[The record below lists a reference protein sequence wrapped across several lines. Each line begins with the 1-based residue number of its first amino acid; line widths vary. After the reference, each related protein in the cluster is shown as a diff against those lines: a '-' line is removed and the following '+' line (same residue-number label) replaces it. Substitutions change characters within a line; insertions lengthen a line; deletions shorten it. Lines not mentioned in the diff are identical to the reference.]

1 MLQVRDLTYTY
12 PGGGVPAL
20 SGFSFEVSLGEC
32 VCITGNSGC
41 GKTTLLM
48 AIKGLLHQGELTGEI
63 RFNGTGL
70 AAGVDRSAIGF
81 VFQNAESQILCTT
94 VYDEVA
100 FGPENLCVP
109 SEEICRRIG
118 DSLEKVGLAEFGDRN
133 VERFSAGQKHRLAIA
148 SVLSMEPRLLLL
160 DEPTA
165 QLDSVGKEEL
175 AAVLGGLKSQGMTLV
190 IVEHN
195 LLPFVDLAD
204 RFLVMEAGRLRD
216 VSDSMPVDCLPPPV
230 ASRSVR
236 SGGEKEGSPAVIVEN
251 LSHSYPETG
260 EVLKEVCLTINRGE
274 LVHLYGINGSGKST
288 FLRCLAGISKPDS
301 GSVEVAGIR
310 GPHGG
315 RLLGRVGYLFQ
326 NPQRQLFEDT
336 VFDEV
341 AFALRKMRMPRDQV
355 HAAVRESLHICE
367 ADHLAERL
375 PLSLSFGEQH
385 RVTLATVIAPRPE
398 VLLLDEPFAGL
409 DIRQR
414 RRFLSILT
422 DIREQYGTTVLI
434 ASHDP
439 LPDPAWPDRALF
451 VEGGAIGE
459 N

>member
-1 MLQVRDLTYTY
+1 VLQAKDLTYSY
-12 PGGGVPAL
+12 PGGGIPAL
-20 SGFSFEVSLGEC
+20 SGLSFQVSPGEC

-48 AIKGLLHQGELTGEI
+48 ALKGLLHQGRLAGEI
-63 RFNGTGL
+63 RFNGTDMT
-70 AAGVDRSAIGF
+70 AEADRSAIGL

-100 FGPENLCVP
+100 FGPENLCVA
-109 SEEICRRIG
+109 SDEISLRIG
-118 DSLEKVGLAEFGDRN
+118 KSLDAVGLSRFGDRN

-175 AAVLGGLKSQGMTLV
+175 AAVLGELKSQGMTLV

-195 LLPFVDLAD
+195 LLPFLDLAD
-204 RFLVMEAGRLRD
+204 RFIVMEGGQVRE
-216 VSDSMPVDCLPPPV
+216 VSDSIPNDYLPPTGAFP
-230 ASRSVR
+230 AVR
-236 SGGEKEGSPAVIVEN
+236 TCCANETTPAVIVDN
-251 LSHSYPETG
+251 LSHAYPETG
-260 EVLKEVCLTINRGE
+260 EVLKDISLAINRGE

-288 FLRCLAGISKPDS
+288 FLRCLAGIAKPDS
-301 GSVEVAGIR
+301 GAVEVAGIH
-310 GPHGG
+310 GPYSG
-315 RLLGRVGYLFQ
+315 RLLGKVGYLFQ

-341 AFALRKMRMPRDQV
+341 AFALRKMRMPKDRVQS
-355 HAAVRESLHICE
+355 AVSEALGICE

-385 RVTLATVIAPRPE
+385 RVTLASVIAPRPE

-422 DIREQYGTTVLI
+422 DIRDHFGTTVLI

-439 LPDPAWPDRALF
+439 LPDPAWPDRALTM
-451 VEGGAIGE
+451 EGGAIVE
-459 N
+459 K

>member
-1 MLQVRDLTYTY
+1 MLQVSDLTYTY
-12 PGGGVPAL
+12 PGGGAPAL
-20 SGFSFEVSLGEC
+20 SGFSFQVRQGEC
-32 VCITGNSGC
+32 VCITGRSGC

-48 AIKGLLHQGELTGEI
+48 AVKGLLHQGNLEGEI
-63 RFNGTGL
+63 RFNGATL
-70 AAGVDRSAIGF
+70 ASGVDRSAIGF

-100 FGPENLCVP
+100 FGPENLCVA
-109 SEEICRRIG
+109 SQEICRRIG
-118 DSLEKVGLAEFGDRN
+118 DALDAVCLTAFGDRN

-148 SVLSMEPRLLLL
+148 SVLSMEPRMLLL

-175 AAVLGGLKSQGMTLV
+175 AAVLRGLKSQGMTLV

-204 RFLVMEAGRLRD
+204 RFLVMEEGRLKEASESIPD
-216 VSDSMPVDCLPPPV
+216 DCLPPPV

-236 SGGEKEGSPAVIVEN
+236 SGSVKESSPAVIVGN

-260 EVLKEVCLTINRGE
+260 EVLRNVSLTINRGE

-288 FLRCLAGISKPDS
+288 FLRCLAGISKPDR
-301 GSVEVAGIR
+301 GTVEVAGVR
-310 GPHGG
+310 GPHSG
-315 RLLGRVGYLFQ
+315 RLLGKVGYLFQ

-341 AFALRKMRMPRDQV
+341 AFALRKMRMPKDRVQS
-355 HAAVRESLHICE
+355 AVSEALHICE
-367 ADHLAERL
+367 AGHLAERL

-385 RVTLATVIAPRPE
+385 RVTLASVIAPRPE

-409 DIRQR
+409 DVRQR

-422 DIREQYGTTVLI
+422 DIRDQYGTAVLI

-451 VEGGAIGE
+451 MEGGAVEE

>member
-1 MLQVRDLTYTY
+1 MLQVSDLTYSY
-12 PGGGVPAL
+12 PGGGAPAL
-20 SGFSFEVSLGEC
+20 SGFSFQVRPGEC

-48 AIKGLLHQGELTGEI
+48 AIKGLLHQGSLAGEI
-63 RFNGTGL
+63 RFNGDAITG
-70 AAGVDRSAIGF
+70 GVDRSAIGF

-109 SEEICRRIG
+109 PGEICHRIG
-118 DSLEKVGLAEFGDRN
+118 AALDAVGLAAFGDRN

-165 QLDSVGKEEL
+165 QLDAVGKEEL
-175 AAVLGGLKSQGMTLV
+175 AAVLEGLKSRGMTLV

-195 LLPFVDLAD
+195 LLPFRELAD

-216 VSDSMPVDCLPPPV
+216 MSDSIPVDCLPPPA
-230 ASRSVR
+230 ASGSVR
-236 SGGEKEGSPAVIVEN
+236 SGSVKEGSPAVIVEN
-251 LSHSYPETG
+251 LTLSYPETG
-260 EVLKEVCLTINRGE
+260 EVLRNVSLTINRGE

-288 FLRCLAGISKPDS
+288 FLRCLAGISKPDG
-301 GSVEVAGIR
+301 GSVEVAGVR
-310 GPHGG
+310 GPHSG
-315 RLLGRVGYLFQ
+315 RLLGKVGYLFQ

-341 AFALRKMRMPRDQV
+341 AFALRKMRMPKDRVQS
-355 HAAVRESLHICE
+355 AVSEALHICE
-367 ADHLAERL
+367 AGHLAERL

-385 RVTLATVIAPRPE
+385 RVTLASVIAPRPE

-409 DIRQR
+409 DVRQR

-422 DIREQYGTTVLI
+422 DIRDQYGATVLI

-439 LPDPAWPDRALF
+439 LPDPTWPDRALF
-451 VEGGAIGE
+451 MEGGAIGE
-459 N
+459 S

>member
-1 MLQVRDLTYTY
+1 MLEVRDLTYTY
-12 PGGGVPAL
+12 PGGGGPAL
-20 SGFSFEVSLGEC
+20 SGFSLQVSLGEC

-48 AIKGLLHQGELTGEI
+48 AIKGLLHHGSLSGGICFDGNAMTD
-63 RFNGTGL
+63 
-70 AAGVDRSAIGF
+70 GVDRSEIGF

-94 VYDEVA
+94 VFDEVA

-109 SEEICRRIG
+109 PDEICRRIG
-118 DSLEKVGLAEFGDRN
+118 NSLEKVGLAGFGDRN

-148 SVLSMEPRLLLL
+148 SVLSMDPRLLLL

-175 AAVLGGLKSQGMTLV
+175 VEVLRGLKSQGMPMV

-195 LLPFVDLAD
+195 LLPFRDLAD
-204 RFLVMEAGRLRD
+204 RFIIMEGGRVGAESGSIPLD
-216 VSDSMPVDCLPPPV
+216 YLPPPETARPAPP
-230 ASRSVR
+230 ASA
-236 SGGEKEGSPAVIVEN
+236 KESSAALMVDN
-251 LSHSYPETG
+251 LSHAYPETG
-260 EVLKEVCLTINRGE
+260 EVLRNVTLSISRGE

-288 FLRCLAGISKPDS
+288 LLRCLAGIAKPDS
-301 GSVEVAGIR
+301 GTVQVAGIL
-310 GPHGG
+310 GPYSG
-315 RLLGRVGYLFQ
+315 RLLGKVGYLFQ

-341 AFALRKMRMPRDQV
+341 AFALRKMRMPTDRVQS
-355 HAAVRESLHICE
+355 AVGEALGICE

-385 RVTLATVIAPRPE
+385 RVTLASVIAPRPE

-422 DIREQYGTTVLI
+422 DIRDHYGTTVLI

-439 LPDPAWPDRALF
+439 LPDPGWPDRALTM
-451 VEGGAIGE
+451 EGGAIVE
-459 N
+459 K